1 MANDIKIIW
10 DKNNF
15 TGDFQLNN
23 GDLLREKGLAT
34 AALISILTDRRA
46 SDDDINDD
54 PNDKRGWWGDLV
66 SPTPIG
72 SKLWLLDRSKTTP
85 DILVKAKQ
93 YIEECLQWMIDDEV
107 AIKIEVF
114 VERQGN
120 LESNILV
127 YEVKIHESFEN
138 VTTLKFDDLWIMEV
152 L

>member
-1 MANDIKIIW
+1 MADDIKIIW
-10 DKNNF
+10 DKNNL

-23 GDLLREKGLAT
+23 GDLLRERGLAT
-34 AALISILTDRRA
+34 SALISILTDKRA
-46 SDDDINDD
+46 SDDDIIDD

-72 SKLWLLDRSKTTP
+72 SKLWLLDRIKTTP
-85 DILVKAKQ
+85 DVLVKAKQ
-93 YIEECLQWMIDDEV
+93 YIEECLQWMIDDEIV
-107 AIKIEVF
+107 IKIEVF

-120 LESNILV
+120 LESNILT

-138 VTTLKFDDLWIMEV
+138 VITLKFDDLWKMEV